1 MPIHYLALNLNLV
14 LLRNLRNEIIEQ
26 IENKGTRA
34 DRIILP
40 DRTTELKLPVFLE
53 SVSAG
58 FPSPAEDY
66 LEGRLDLNEHLI
78 RNPSATFFVRVTGDS
93 MTGAGIYSGDML
105 VVDRSLAAK
114 DGSVI
119 IAVINGELLVKRLR
133 MAQGEVWLEAE
144 NPNYSPVTIT
154 PDMQFEVWG
163 VVSTVI
169 HSVL

>member
-1 MPIHYLALNLNLV
+1 LKKQDDTEPNQH
-14 LLRNLRNEIIEQ
+14 
-26 IENKGTRA
+26 TRA

-40 DRTTELKLPVFLE
+40 VRNAELKLPVFLE
-53 SVSAG
+53 AVSAG

-78 RNPSATFFVRVTGDS
+78 RNPSATFFVHVTGDS

-105 VVDRSLAAK
+105 VVDRSLNAK
-114 DGSVI
+114 DGNVI
-119 IAVINGELLVKRLR
+119 IAIVNGELLVKRLR
-133 MAQGEVWLEAE
+133 IDSGEVWLEAE
-144 NPNYSPVTIT
+144 NPNYKPIDIT
-154 PDMQFEVWG
+154 PEMMFEVWG